1 MSAKKIFYFAL
12 LALAPYLGI
21 AAMYFLSEQKILLL
35 VLIALIEGLTFTLT
49 LICVYKSQK
58 NRWDAHALAKAVMIV
73 KLIHIPAYVM
83 NFVFACLCLM
93 MLFTFPGAL
102 IYFITDCI
110 ALMMS
115 GLVVTSAMLRAMSEN
130 PRICGKYLWIIPLQ
144 FVFCADVF
152 ATVFLYK
159 KLKEEKENKIL
170 NP

>member
-1 MSAKKIFYFAL
+1 LKGKIYFAL
-12 LALAPYLGI
+12 LAVVPYLGI
-21 AAMYFLSEQKILLL
+21 AVMYLLSEENIYALLLILLFEML
-35 VLIALIEGLTFTLT
+35 MFALT

-58 NRWDAHALAKAVMIV
+58 NRWDVYSLARAITIV
-73 KLIHIPAYVM
+73 KLIHIPAYIM

-130 PRICGKYLWIIPLQ
+130 PRIFGKYLWIIPLQ

-159 KLKEEKENKIL
+159 KLKEEKENKVL